1 MIYLYNMYFMNY
13 IPLIFVDTWM
23 KPTQLYI
30 VLLMKWGGGGDIS
43 SLNNN

>member
-1 MIYLYNMYFMNY
+1 MNY

-30 VLLMKWGGGGDIS
+30 VLLMKLGGGGGGIS